1 MNVLNPFEQ
10 LQNELIQARVFP
22 DKRFS
27 QNFLISTEWVQLLV
41 EKAQINSRSHVLEI
55 GAGTGTVTQ
64 ALAETGA
71 HIIALEVHP
80 KLILFL
86 QKKFQNKKN
95 VHILGKDFLHVD
107 LKSIPFTHVCCSP
120 PYAIADDIML
130 GLFEHGFRHAS
141 MIWQAEFAEK
151 LLATPGS
158 QSYGPL
164 SVLCQYFYNGE
175 IVKKISPQSFY
186 PSPQQFSAILVLH
199 ARKKI
204 DSIPE
209 YNKFVLFLRTLFRFK
224 NKTVSNAIT
233 HALQHLHAEKNK
245 KEILEIVKEMEW
257 DDLKVF
263 LLEPEE
269 LVELFESVRKQ
280 I

>member
-1 MNVLNPFEQ
+1 MNPFEQ
-10 LQNELIQARVFP
+10 LQNELIQAGVFP

-41 EKAQINSRSHVLEI
+41 EKAQINSRSQVLEI
-55 GAGTGTVTQ
+55 GAGTGTVTH

-95 VHILGKDFLHVD
+95 IEIVGKDFLHVD
-107 LKSIPFTHVCCSP
+107 LNSIPFTHVCCSP

-130 GLFEHGFRHAS
+130 GLFEHGFQHAS

-151 LLATPGS
+151 LLAPPGS

-164 SVLCQYFYNGE
+164 SVLCQYFYSGE

-186 PSPQQFSAILVLH
+186 PSPQQFSAILALH
-199 ARKKI
+199 ARKRVEK
-204 DSIPE
+204 IPE
-209 YNKFVLFLRTLFRFK
+209 YTKFVLFLRTLFRFK
-224 NKTVSNAIT
+224 NKTVSNAMQQ
-233 HALQHLHAEKNK
+233 ALKHLHAEKNK
-245 KEILEIVKEMEW
+245 ENILLAVKEMEW

-269 LVELFESVRKQ
+269 LVELYLEIRLF